1 MKELFMN
8 RLDQAPARGERDPY
22 LTQVIVLL
30 PNKDQDLMNEEKRL
44 IEDYYKH
51 YKYFSYLFII

>member
-1 MKELFMN
+1 MN